1 MEVAYGQMFKP
12 LTTLF
17 RNPRGLLEADCDVQ
31 RLYVRAGGKFPGFP
45 IELAISGISSRILCK
60 VHTLVYEQRTL
71 MLRVVL
77 FILSVAAMIVD
88 YSVTLVFTA
97 NS

>member
-71 MLRVVL
+71 MLCCRAL
-77 FILSVAAMIVD
+77 YLISCSND
-88 YSVTLVFTA
+88 C
-97 NS
+97 